1 MNADQAE
8 LLKFNTSP
16 DAWWNPQGTFRFLH
30 ELNPLRLQWMESLSS
45 LHGKKVLDIGC
56 GGGIL
61 SEALAKRG
69 ADVTGID
76 LAPQAL
82 HAARIHMET
91 SGLPVDYRLISAEAL
106 AQKTPAAYDIV
117 TCLEML
123 EHVPDPASI
132 VSAAARLVKPNG
144 AVYFAT
150 LNRTLKSFLYAIAG
164 AEYILGLLPKG
175 THRHDRFLPPAE
187 LSQFIRQA
195 GMTVT
200 AITGITG
207 NLATRQFHL
216 SQDVSVNYMI
226 ACRPF

>member
-1 MNADQAE
+1 M
-8 LLKFNTSP
+8 KFNASP
-16 DAWWNPQGTFRFLH
+16 DAWWNRQGTFRFLH
-30 ELNPLRLQWMESLSS
+30 ELNPLRLQWMENLSS
-45 LHGKKVLDIGC
+45 LRGKKVLDIGC

-69 ADVTGID
+69 AKVTGID

-82 HAARIHMET
+82 QAACIHMET
-91 SGLPVDYRLISAEAL
+91 SGLPVDYRLISAETL

-117 TCLEML
+117 ACLEML

-144 AVYFAT
+144 TVYFAT

-164 AEYILGLLPKG
+164 AEYVLGLLPKG
-175 THRHDRFLPPAE
+175 THRYDRFLSPAE

-207 NLATRQFHL
+207 SLAAWQFHL
-216 SQDVSVNYMI
+216 SQDVSVNYMT
-226 ACRPF
+226 ACRPL